1 MNYAEIK
8 NFDLNN
14 GDGIRVSLWVTGCPI
29 QCDGCHNKHLWNR
42 EVGKCFTQNEE
53 NCIIDLLK
61 QYHEINLSILGGEPL
76 APYNYDTVLK
86 LCKRVKEEL
95 PDKNIWLWTGYS
107 YSCVQDLEIM
117 KYLDVLIE
125 GKYIKTL
132 REEDPEI
139 WWRGSKNQNMIRLG
153 GE

>member
-29 QCDGCHNKHLWNR
+29 QCEGCHNKHLWNR

-53 NCIIDLLK
+53 NYIIDLLK
-61 QYHEINLSILGGEPL
+61 QYQEINLSILGGEPL